1 MTDTPRIT
9 MDAIAVEPRLMGLKY
24 HIVTYGCQ
32 MNAHD
37 SETIAGIL
45 ERMGMTEAAEREDAD
60 FVLYNTCC
68 VRENAERRALGN
80 VGWLKELK
88 KVKPGLMIGVCGCM
102 VQQSGMA
109 EKLIKRYPFV
119 DLAFGTHN
127 LHELP
132 AMLTGLLDGRQRVVN
147 VTDTDG
153 IIAEGMPVKRVS
165 SLQAYVTIMYG
176 CNNFCS
182 YCIVPYVRGRERS
195 REPGD
200 ILREV
205 EALKADGVREIML
218 LGQNVNSYAG
228 GGMDFAW
235 LLREVDEIG
244 IERVRF
250 MTSHPKDLSDR
261 LIEVMAGSRHIC
273 HQLHL
278 PVQHGSDR
286 ILEAMNRRYTRAHY
300 LELVG
305 RLRAAMPDIGLT
317 TDLIV
322 GFPGETE
329 EDFAETLSLVREVRY
344 DSAYTF
350 IYSPR
355 QGTVAA
361 DMPGQ
366 IDEDTARRRIHELI
380 AVQEQI
386 TAETYAAQVG
396 RVEQVL
402 VEGLSARSEKQA
414 TGRTG
419 RGITVNFPGGAELIG
434 RTVPLE
440 ITGAGHNTL
449 KGRLVSENG

>member
-1 MTDTPRIT
+1 MNETPRVTI
-9 MDAIAVEPRLMGLKY
+9 DAIKAEPRLKGKRY

-37 SETIAGIL
+37 SETIAGML
-45 ERMGMTEAAEREDAD
+45 EQMGMTEAAAREDAD

-88 KVKPGLMIGVCGCM
+88 KVKPELIVGVCGCM
-102 VQQSGMA
+102 VQQDGMA
-109 EKLIKRYPFV
+109 QKLIKRYPFV
-119 DLAFGTHN
+119 DIAFGTHN
-127 LHELP
+127 LPELP
-132 AMLTGLLDGRQRVVN
+132 GMFKKLLDSRERVVS
-147 VTDTDG
+147 VLDTDG
-153 IIAEGMPVKRVS
+153 MIAEGLPVKRTGG
-165 SLQAYVTIMYG
+165 LMAYVTIMYG
-176 CNNFCS
+176 CDNFCS

-195 REPGD
+195 RLPED

-205 EALKADGVREIML
+205 EQLKTEGVKEIML

-228 GGMDFAW
+228 GGIDFAE
-235 LLREVDEIG
+235 LLKRVDDIG

-261 LIEVMAGSRHIC
+261 LIDVMANSKHIC

-278 PVQHGSDR
+278 PVQHGSNR
-286 ILEAMNRRYTRAHY
+286 VLSAMNRCYTREHY
-300 LELVG
+300 LGVVK
-305 RLRAAMPDIGLT
+305 RLRDAMPDIGLT

-329 EDFAETLSLVREVRY
+329 EDFNQTIDLVRQVRY

-361 DMPGQ
+361 EMPNQ
-366 IDEDTARRRIHELI
+366 VDEETAKRRIHELI

-396 RVEQVL
+396 HVENVL
-402 VEGLSARSEKQA
+402 CEGVSARSERQI
-414 TGRTG
+414 TGRTQ
-419 RGITVNFPGGAELIG
+419 RGITVNFDGSADMVGSV
-434 RTVPLE
+434 VPVM

-449 KGRLVSENG
+449 KGKIAPAE

>member
-1 MTDTPRIT
+1 MNETPRVTI
-9 MDAIAVEPRLMGLKY
+9 DAIKAEPRLKGKRY

-37 SETIAGIL
+37 SETIAGML
-45 ERMGMTEAAEREDAD
+45 EQMGMTEAAAREEAD

-88 KVKPGLMIGVCGCM
+88 KVKPELIVGVCGCM
-102 VQQSGMA
+102 VQQDGMA
-109 EKLIKRYPFV
+109 QKLIKRYPFV
-119 DLAFGTHN
+119 DIAFGTHN
-127 LHELP
+127 LPELP
-132 AMLTGLLDGRQRVVN
+132 GMFKKLLDSRERVVS
-147 VTDTDG
+147 VLDTDG
-153 IIAEGMPVKRVS
+153 MIAEGLPVKRAGG
-165 SLQAYVTIMYG
+165 LMAYVTIMYG
-176 CNNFCS
+176 CDNFCS

-195 REPGD
+195 RLPED

-205 EALKADGVREIML
+205 EQLKTEGVKEIML

-228 GGMDFAW
+228 GGIDFAE
-235 LLREVDEIG
+235 LLRRVDDIG

-261 LIEVMAGSRHIC
+261 LIDVMANSKHIC

-278 PVQHGSDR
+278 PVQHGSNR
-286 ILEAMNRRYTRAHY
+286 VLSAMNRCYTREHY
-300 LELVG
+300 LGVVK
-305 RLRAAMPDIGLT
+305 RLRDAMPDIGLT

-329 EDFAETLSLVREVRY
+329 EDFNQTIDLVRQVRY

-361 DMPGQ
+361 EMPNQ
-366 IDEDTARRRIHELI
+366 VDEETAKRRIHELI

-396 RVEQVL
+396 HVENVL
-402 VEGLSARSEKQA
+402 CEGVSARSERQI
-414 TGRTG
+414 TGRTQ
-419 RGITVNFPGGAELIG
+419 RGITVNFDGSADMVGSV
-434 RTVPLE
+434 VPVM

-449 KGRLVSENG
+449 KGKIAPAE

>member
-1 MTDTPRIT
+1 MNETPRVTI
-9 MDAIAVEPRLMGLKY
+9 DAIKAEPRLKGKRY

-37 SETIAGIL
+37 SETIAGML
-45 ERMGMTEAAEREDAD
+45 EQMGMTEAAAREDAD

-88 KVKPGLMIGVCGCM
+88 KVKPELIVGVCGCM
-102 VQQSGMA
+102 VQQDGMA
-109 EKLIKRYPFV
+109 QKLIKRYPFV
-119 DLAFGTHN
+119 DIAFGTHN
-127 LHELP
+127 LPELP
-132 AMLTGLLDGRQRVVN
+132 GMFKKLLDSRERVVS
-147 VTDTDG
+147 VLDTDG
-153 IIAEGMPVKRVS
+153 MIAEGLPVKRAGG
-165 SLQAYVTIMYG
+165 LMAYVTIMYG
-176 CNNFCS
+176 CDNFCS

-195 REPGD
+195 RLPED

-205 EALKADGVREIML
+205 EQLKTEGVKEIML

-228 GGMDFAW
+228 GGIDFAE
-235 LLREVDEIG
+235 LLRRVDDIG

-261 LIEVMAGSRHIC
+261 LIDVMANSKHIC

-278 PVQHGSDR
+278 PVQHGSNR
-286 ILEAMNRRYTRAHY
+286 VLSAMNRCYTREHY
-300 LELVG
+300 LGVVK
-305 RLRAAMPDIGLT
+305 RLRDAMPDIGLT

-329 EDFAETLSLVREVRY
+329 EDFNQTIDLVRQVRY

-361 DMPGQ
+361 EMPNQ
-366 IDEDTARRRIHELI
+366 VDEETAKRRIHELI

-396 RVEQVL
+396 HVENVL
-402 VEGLSARSEKQA
+402 CEGVSARSERQI
-414 TGRTG
+414 TGRTQ
-419 RGITVNFPGGAELIG
+419 RGITVNFDGSADMVGSV
-434 RTVPLE
+434 VPVM

-449 KGRLVSENG
+449 KGKIAPSE

>member
-1 MTDTPRIT
+1 MNETPRVTI
-9 MDAIAVEPRLMGLKY
+9 DAIKAEPRLKGKRY

-37 SETIAGIL
+37 SETIAGML
-45 ERMGMTEAAEREDAD
+45 EQMGMTEAAAREDAD
-60 FVLYNTCC
+60 FLLYHPRC
-68 VRENAERRALGN
+68 VRENSARRALGN

-88 KVKPGLMIGVCGCM
+88 KVKPELIVGVCGCM
-102 VQQSGMA
+102 VQQDGMA
-109 EKLIKRYPFV
+109 QKLIKRYPFV
-119 DLAFGTHN
+119 DIAFGTHN
-127 LHELP
+127 LPELP
-132 AMLTGLLDGRQRVVN
+132 GMFKKLLDSRERVVS
-147 VTDTDG
+147 VLDTDG
-153 IIAEGMPVKRVS
+153 IIAEGLPVKRAGG
-165 SLQAYVTIMYG
+165 LMAYVTIMYG
-176 CNNFCS
+176 CDNFCS

-195 REPGD
+195 RLPED

-205 EALKADGVREIML
+205 EQLKTEGVKEIML

-228 GGMDFAW
+228 GGIDFAE
-235 LLREVDEIG
+235 LLRRVDDIG

-261 LIEVMAGSRHIC
+261 LIDVMANSKHIC

-278 PVQHGSDR
+278 PVQHGSNR
-286 ILEAMNRRYTRAHY
+286 VLSAMNRCYTREHY
-300 LELVG
+300 LGVVK
-305 RLRAAMPDIGLT
+305 RLRDAMPDIGLT

-329 EDFAETLSLVREVRY
+329 EDFNQTIDLVRQVRY

-361 DMPGQ
+361 EMPNQ
-366 IDEDTARRRIHELI
+366 VDEETAKRRIHELI

-396 RVEQVL
+396 HVENVL
-402 VEGLSARSEKQA
+402 CEGVSARSERQI
-414 TGRTG
+414 TGRTQ
-419 RGITVNFPGGAELIG
+419 RGITVNFDGSADMVGSV
-434 RTVPLE
+434 VPVM

-449 KGRLVSENG
+449 KGKIAPAE

>member
-1 MTDTPRIT
+1 MNETPRVTI
-9 MDAIAVEPRLMGLKY
+9 DAIEAEPRLKGKRY

-37 SETIAGIL
+37 SETIAGML
-45 ERMGMTEAAEREDAD
+45 EQMGMTEAAAREDAD

-88 KVKPGLMIGVCGCM
+88 KVKPELIVGVCGCM
-102 VQQSGMA
+102 VQQDGMA
-109 EKLIKRYPFV
+109 QKLIKRYPFV
-119 DLAFGTHN
+119 DIAFGTHN
-127 LHELP
+127 LPELP
-132 AMLTGLLDGRQRVVN
+132 GMFKKLLDSRERVVS
-147 VTDTDG
+147 VLDTDG
-153 IIAEGMPVKRVS
+153 MIAEGLPVKRAGG
-165 SLQAYVTIMYG
+165 LMAYVTIMYG
-176 CNNFCS
+176 CDNFCS

-195 REPGD
+195 RLPED
-200 ILREV
+200 ILREA
-205 EALKADGVREIML
+205 EQLKTEGVKEIML

-228 GGMDFAW
+228 GGIDFAE
-235 LLREVDEIG
+235 LLRRVDDIG

-261 LIEVMAGSRHIC
+261 LIDVMANSKHIC

-278 PVQHGSDR
+278 PVQHGSNR
-286 ILEAMNRRYTRAHY
+286 VLSAMNRCYTREHY
-300 LELVG
+300 LGVVK
-305 RLRAAMPDIGLT
+305 RLRDAMPDIGLT

-329 EDFAETLSLVREVRY
+329 EDFNQTIDLVRQVRY

-361 DMPGQ
+361 EMPNQ
-366 IDEDTARRRIHELI
+366 VDEETAKRRIHELI

-396 RVEQVL
+396 HVETVL
-402 VEGLSARSEKQA
+402 CEGVSARSERQI
-414 TGRTG
+414 TGRTQ
-419 RGITVNFPGGAELIG
+419 RGITVNFDGSADMVGSV
-434 RTVPLE
+434 VPVM

-449 KGRLVSENG
+449 KGKIAPAE

>member
-1 MTDTPRIT
+1 MNETPRVTI
-9 MDAIAVEPRLMGLKY
+9 DAIKAEPRLKGKRY

-37 SETIAGIL
+37 SETIAGML
-45 ERMGMTEAAEREDAD
+45 EQMGMIEAAAREDAD

-88 KVKPGLMIGVCGCM
+88 KVKPELIVGVCGCM
-102 VQQSGMA
+102 VQQDGMA
-109 EKLIKRYPFV
+109 QKLIKRYPFV
-119 DLAFGTHN
+119 DIAFGTHN
-127 LHELP
+127 LPELP
-132 AMLTGLLDGRQRVVN
+132 GMFKKLLDSRERVVS
-147 VTDTDG
+147 VLDTDG
-153 IIAEGMPVKRVS
+153 MIAEGLPVKRAGG
-165 SLQAYVTIMYG
+165 LMAYVTIMYG
-176 CNNFCS
+176 CDNFCS

-195 REPGD
+195 RLPED

-205 EALKADGVREIML
+205 EQLKTEGVKEIML

-228 GGMDFAW
+228 GGIDFAE
-235 LLREVDEIG
+235 LLRRVDDIG

-261 LIEVMAGSRHIC
+261 LIDVMANSKHIC

-278 PVQHGSDR
+278 PVQHGSNR
-286 ILEAMNRRYTRAHY
+286 VLSAMNRCYTREHY
-300 LELVG
+300 LGVVK
-305 RLRAAMPDIGLT
+305 RLRDAMPDIGLT

-329 EDFAETLSLVREVRY
+329 EDFNQTIDLVRQVRY

-361 DMPGQ
+361 EMPNQ
-366 IDEDTARRRIHELI
+366 VDEETAKRRIHELI

-396 RVEQVL
+396 HVENVL
-402 VEGLSARSEKQA
+402 CEGVSARSERQI
-414 TGRTG
+414 TGRTQ
-419 RGITVNFPGGAELIG
+419 RGITVNFDGSADMVGSV
-434 RTVPLE
+434 VPVM

-449 KGRLVSENG
+449 KGKIAPAE

>member
-1 MTDTPRIT
+1 MNETPRVTI
-9 MDAIAVEPRLMGLKY
+9 DAIKAEPRLKGKRY

-37 SETIAGIL
+37 SETIAGML
-45 ERMGMTEAAEREDAD
+45 EQMGMTEAAAREDAD

-88 KVKPGLMIGVCGCM
+88 KVKPELIVGVCGCM
-102 VQQSGMA
+102 VQQDGMA
-109 EKLIKRYPFV
+109 QKLIKRYPFV
-119 DLAFGTHN
+119 DIAFGTHN
-127 LHELP
+127 LPELP
-132 AMLTGLLDGRQRVVN
+132 GMFKKLLDSRERVVS
-147 VTDTDG
+147 VLDTDG
-153 IIAEGMPVKRVS
+153 MIAEGLPVKRAGG
-165 SLQAYVTIMYG
+165 LMAYVTIMYG
-176 CNNFCS
+176 CDNFCS

-195 REPGD
+195 RLPED

-205 EALKADGVREIML
+205 EQLKTEGVKEIML

-228 GGMDFAW
+228 GGIDFAE
-235 LLREVDEIG
+235 LLRRVDDIG

-261 LIEVMAGSRHIC
+261 LIDVMANSKHIC

-278 PVQHGSDR
+278 PVQHGSNR
-286 ILEAMNRRYTRAHY
+286 VLSAMNRCYTREHY
-300 LELVG
+300 LGVVK
-305 RLRAAMPDIGLT
+305 RLRDAMPDIGLT

-329 EDFAETLSLVREVRY
+329 EDFNQTIDLVRQVRY

-361 DMPGQ
+361 EMPNQ
-366 IDEDTARRRIHELI
+366 VDEETAKRRIHELI

-396 RVEQVL
+396 HVENVL
-402 VEGLSARSEKQA
+402 CEGVSARSERQI
-414 TGRTG
+414 TGRTQ
-419 RGITVNFPGGAELIG
+419 RGITVNFDGSADMVGSVLP
-434 RTVPLE
+434 VM

-449 KGRLVSENG
+449 KGKIAPAE

>member
-1 MTDTPRIT
+1 MNETPRVTI
-9 MDAIAVEPRLMGLKY
+9 DAIKAEPRLKGKRY

-37 SETIAGIL
+37 SETIAGML
-45 ERMGMTEAAEREDAD
+45 EQMGMTEAAAREDAD

-88 KVKPGLMIGVCGCM
+88 KVKPELIVGVCGCM
-102 VQQSGMA
+102 VQQDGMA
-109 EKLIKRYPFV
+109 QKLIKRYPFV
-119 DLAFGTHN
+119 DIAFGTHN
-127 LHELP
+127 LPELP
-132 AMLTGLLDGRQRVVN
+132 GMFKKLLDSRERVVS
-147 VTDTDG
+147 VLDTDG
-153 IIAEGMPVKRVS
+153 MIAEGLPVKRAGG
-165 SLQAYVTIMYG
+165 LMAYVTIMYG
-176 CNNFCS
+176 CDNFCS

-195 REPGD
+195 RLPED

-205 EALKADGVREIML
+205 EQLKTEGVKEIML

-228 GGMDFAW
+228 GGIDFAE
-235 LLREVDEIG
+235 LLRRVDDIG

-261 LIEVMAGSRHIC
+261 LIDVMANSKHIC

-278 PVQHGSDR
+278 PVQHGSNR
-286 ILEAMNRRYTRAHY
+286 VLSAMNRCYTREHY
-300 LELVG
+300 LGVVK
-305 RLRAAMPDIGLT
+305 RLRDAMPDIGLT

-329 EDFAETLSLVREVRY
+329 EDFNQTIDLVRQVRY

-361 DMPGQ
+361 EMPNQ
-366 IDEDTARRRIHELI
+366 VDDETAKRRIHELI

-396 RVEQVL
+396 HVENVL
-402 VEGLSARSEKQA
+402 CEGVSARSERQI
-414 TGRTG
+414 TGRTQ
-419 RGITVNFPGGAELIG
+419 RGITVNFDGSADMVGSV
-434 RTVPLE
+434 VPVM

-449 KGRLVSENG
+449 KGKIAPAE

>member
-1 MTDTPRIT
+1 MNETPRVTI
-9 MDAIAVEPRLMGLKY
+9 DAIKAEPRLKGKRY

-37 SETIAGIL
+37 SETIAGML
-45 ERMGMTEAAEREDAD
+45 EQMGMTEAAAREDAD

-88 KVKPGLMIGVCGCM
+88 KVKPELIVGVCGCM
-102 VQQSGMA
+102 VQQDGMA
-109 EKLIKRYPFV
+109 QKLIKRYPFV
-119 DLAFGTHN
+119 DIAFGTHN
-127 LHELP
+127 LPELP
-132 AMLTGLLDGRQRVVN
+132 GMFKKLLDSRERVVS
-147 VTDTDG
+147 VLDTDG
-153 IIAEGMPVKRVS
+153 MIAEGLPVKRAGG
-165 SLQAYVTIMYG
+165 LMAYVTIMYG
-176 CNNFCS
+176 CDNFCS

-195 REPGD
+195 RLPED

-205 EALKADGVREIML
+205 EQLKTEGVKEIML

-228 GGMDFAW
+228 GGIDFAE
-235 LLREVDEIG
+235 LLRRVDDIG

-261 LIEVMAGSRHIC
+261 LIDVMANSKHIC

-278 PVQHGSDR
+278 PVQHGSNR
-286 ILEAMNRRYTRAHY
+286 VLSAMNRCYTREHY
-300 LELVG
+300 LGVVK
-305 RLRAAMPDIGLT
+305 RLRDAMPDIGLT

-329 EDFAETLSLVREVRY
+329 EDFNQTIDLVRQVRY

-361 DMPGQ
+361 EMPNQ
-366 IDEDTARRRIHELI
+366 VDEETAKRRIHELI

-396 RVEQVL
+396 HVKNVL
-402 VEGLSARSEKQA
+402 CEGVSARSERQI
-414 TGRTG
+414 TGRTQ
-419 RGITVNFPGGAELIG
+419 RGITVNFDGSADMVGSV
-434 RTVPLE
+434 VPVM

-449 KGRLVSENG
+449 KGKIAPAE

>member
-1 MTDTPRIT
+1 MNETPRVTI
-9 MDAIAVEPRLMGLKY
+9 DAIKAEPRLKGKRY

-37 SETIAGIL
+37 SETIAGML
-45 ERMGMTEAAEREDAD
+45 EQMGMTEAAAREDAD

-88 KVKPGLMIGVCGCM
+88 KVKPELIVGVCGCM
-102 VQQSGMA
+102 VQQDGMA
-109 EKLIKRYPFV
+109 QKLIKRYPFV
-119 DLAFGTHN
+119 DIAFGTHN
-127 LHELP
+127 LPELP
-132 AMLTGLLDGRQRVVN
+132 GMFKKLLDSRERVVS
-147 VTDTDG
+147 VLDTDG
-153 IIAEGMPVKRVS
+153 MIAEGLPVKRAGG
-165 SLQAYVTIMYG
+165 LMAYVTIMYG
-176 CNNFCS
+176 CDNFCS

-195 REPGD
+195 RLPED

-205 EALKADGVREIML
+205 EQLKTEGVKEIML

-228 GGMDFAW
+228 GGIDFAE
-235 LLREVDEIG
+235 LLRRVDDIG

-261 LIEVMAGSRHIC
+261 LIDVMANSKHIC

-278 PVQHGSDR
+278 PVQHGSNR
-286 ILEAMNRRYTRAHY
+286 VLSAMNRCYTREHY
-300 LELVG
+300 LGVVK
-305 RLRAAMPDIGLT
+305 RLRDAMPDIGLT

-329 EDFAETLSLVREVRY
+329 EDFNQTIDLVRQVRY

-361 DMPGQ
+361 EMPNQ
-366 IDEDTARRRIHELI
+366 VDEETAKRRIHELI

-396 RVEQVL
+396 HVENVL
-402 VEGLSARSEKQA
+402 CEGVSARSERQI
-414 TGRTG
+414 TGRTQ
-419 RGITVNFPGGAELIG
+419 RGITVNFDGSADVVGSV
-434 RTVPLE
+434 VPVM

-449 KGRLVSENG
+449 KGKIAPAE

>member
-1 MTDTPRIT
+1 MNETPRVTI
-9 MDAIAVEPRLMGLKY
+9 DAIKAEPRLKGKRY

-37 SETIAGIL
+37 SETIAGML
-45 ERMGMTEAAEREDAD
+45 EQMGMTEAAAREDAD

-88 KVKPGLMIGVCGCM
+88 KVKPELIVGVCGCM
-102 VQQSGMA
+102 VQQDGMA
-109 EKLIKRYPFV
+109 QKLIKRYPFV
-119 DLAFGTHN
+119 DIAFGTHN
-127 LHELP
+127 LPELP
-132 AMLTGLLDGRQRVVN
+132 GMFKKLLDSRERVVS
-147 VTDTDG
+147 VLDTDG
-153 IIAEGMPVKRVS
+153 MIAEGLPVKRAGG
-165 SLQAYVTIMYG
+165 LMAYVTIMYG
-176 CNNFCS
+176 CDNFCS

-195 REPGD
+195 RLPED

-205 EALKADGVREIML
+205 EQLKTEGVKEIML

-228 GGMDFAW
+228 GGIDFAE
-235 LLREVDEIG
+235 LLRRVDDIG

-261 LIEVMAGSRHIC
+261 LIDVMANSKHIC

-278 PVQHGSDR
+278 PVQHGSNR
-286 ILEAMNRRYTRAHY
+286 VLSAMNRCYTREHY
-300 LELVG
+300 LGVVK
-305 RLRAAMPDIGLT
+305 RLRDAMPDIGLT

-329 EDFAETLSLVREVRY
+329 EDFNQTIDLVRQVRY

-361 DMPGQ
+361 EMPNQ
-366 IDEDTARRRIHELI
+366 VDEETAKRRIHELI

-396 RVEQVL
+396 HVENVL
-402 VEGLSARSEKQA
+402 CEGVSARSERQI
-414 TGRTG
+414 TGRTQ
-419 RGITVNFPGGAELIG
+419 RGITVNFDGSADMVGSV
-434 RTVPLE
+434 VPVM

-449 KGRLVSENG
+449 KGKSAPAE

>member
-1 MTDTPRIT
+1 MNETPRVTI
-9 MDAIAVEPRLMGLKY
+9 DAIKAEPRLKGKRY

-37 SETIAGIL
+37 SETIAGML
-45 ERMGMTEAAEREDAD
+45 EQMGMTEAAAREDAD

-88 KVKPGLMIGVCGCM
+88 KVKPELIVGVCGCM
-102 VQQSGMA
+102 VQQDGMA
-109 EKLIKRYPFV
+109 QKLIKRYPFV
-119 DLAFGTHN
+119 DIAFGTHN
-127 LHELP
+127 LPELP
-132 AMLTGLLDGRQRVVN
+132 GMFKKLLDSRERVVS
-147 VTDTDG
+147 VLDTDG
-153 IIAEGMPVKRVS
+153 MIAEGLPVKRAGG
-165 SLQAYVTIMYG
+165 LMAYVTIMYG
-176 CNNFCS
+176 CDNFCS

-195 REPGD
+195 RLPED

-205 EALKADGVREIML
+205 EQLKTEGVKEIML

-228 GGMDFAW
+228 GGIDFAE
-235 LLREVDEIG
+235 LLRRVDDIG

-261 LIEVMAGSRHIC
+261 LIDVMANSKHIC

-278 PVQHGSDR
+278 PVQHGSNR
-286 ILEAMNRRYTRAHY
+286 VLSAMNRCYTREHY
-300 LELVG
+300 LGVVK
-305 RLRAAMPDIGLT
+305 RLRDAMPDIGLT

-329 EDFAETLSLVREVRY
+329 EDFNQTIDLVRQVRY

-361 DMPGQ
+361 EMPNQVG
-366 IDEDTARRRIHELI
+366 EETAKRRIHELI

-396 RVEQVL
+396 HVENVL
-402 VEGLSARSEKQA
+402 CEGVSARSERQI
-414 TGRTG
+414 TGRTQ
-419 RGITVNFPGGAELIG
+419 RGITVNFDGSADMVGSV
-434 RTVPLE
+434 VPVM

-449 KGRLVSENG
+449 KGKIAPAE

>member
-1 MTDTPRIT
+1 MNETPRVTI
-9 MDAIAVEPRLMGLKY
+9 DAIKAEPRLKGKRY

-37 SETIAGIL
+37 SETIAGML
-45 ERMGMTEAAEREDAD
+45 EQMGMTEAAAREDAD

-88 KVKPGLMIGVCGCM
+88 KVKPELIVGVCGCM
-102 VQQSGMA
+102 VQQDGMA
-109 EKLIKRYPFV
+109 QKLIKRYPFV
-119 DLAFGTHN
+119 DIAFGTHN
-127 LHELP
+127 LPELP
-132 AMLTGLLDGRQRVVN
+132 GMFKKLLDSRERVVS
-147 VTDTDG
+147 VLDTDG
-153 IIAEGMPVKRVS
+153 MIAEGLPVKRAGG
-165 SLQAYVTIMYG
+165 LMAYVTIMYG
-176 CNNFCS
+176 CDNFCS

-195 REPGD
+195 RLPED

-205 EALKADGVREIML
+205 EQLKIEGVKEIML

-228 GGMDFAW
+228 GGIDFAE
-235 LLREVDEIG
+235 LLRRVDDIG

-261 LIEVMAGSRHIC
+261 LIDVMANSKHIC

-278 PVQHGSDR
+278 PVQHGSNR
-286 ILEAMNRRYTRAHY
+286 VLSAMNRCYTREHY
-300 LELVG
+300 LGVVK
-305 RLRAAMPDIGLT
+305 RLRDAMPDIGLT

-329 EDFAETLSLVREVRY
+329 EEFNQTIDLVRQVRY

-361 DMPGQ
+361 EMPNQ
-366 IDEDTARRRIHELI
+366 VDEETAKRRIHELI

-396 RVEQVL
+396 HVENVL
-402 VEGLSARSEKQA
+402 CEGVSARSERQI
-414 TGRTG
+414 TGRTQ
-419 RGITVNFPGGAELIG
+419 RGITVNFDGSADMVGSV
-434 RTVPLE
+434 VPVM

-449 KGRLVSENG
+449 KGKIAPAE

>member
-1 MTDTPRIT
+1 MNETPRVTI
-9 MDAIAVEPRLMGLKY
+9 DAIKAEPRLKGKRY

-37 SETIAGIL
+37 SETIAGML
-45 ERMGMTEAAEREDAD
+45 EQMGMTEAAAREDAD

-88 KVKPGLMIGVCGCM
+88 KVKPELIVGVCGCM
-102 VQQSGMA
+102 VQQDGMA
-109 EKLIKRYPFV
+109 QKLIKCYPFV
-119 DLAFGTHN
+119 DIAFGTHN
-127 LHELP
+127 LPELP
-132 AMLTGLLDGRQRVVN
+132 GMFKKLLDSRERVVS
-147 VTDTDG
+147 VLDTDG
-153 IIAEGMPVKRVS
+153 MIAEGLPVKRAGG
-165 SLQAYVTIMYG
+165 LMAYVTIMYG
-176 CNNFCS
+176 CDNFCS

-195 REPGD
+195 RLPED

-205 EALKADGVREIML
+205 EQLKTEGVKEIML

-228 GGMDFAW
+228 GGIDFAE
-235 LLREVDEIG
+235 LLRRVDDIG

-261 LIEVMAGSRHIC
+261 LIDVMANSKHIC

-278 PVQHGSDR
+278 PVQHGSNR
-286 ILEAMNRRYTRAHY
+286 VLSAMNRCYTREHY
-300 LELVG
+300 LGVVK
-305 RLRAAMPDIGLT
+305 RLRDAMPDIGLT

-329 EDFAETLSLVREVRY
+329 EDFNQTIDLVRQVRY

-361 DMPGQ
+361 EMPNQ
-366 IDEDTARRRIHELI
+366 VDEETAKRRIHELI

-396 RVEQVL
+396 HVENVL
-402 VEGLSARSEKQA
+402 CEGVSARSERQI
-414 TGRTG
+414 TGRTQ
-419 RGITVNFPGGAELIG
+419 RGITVNFDGSADMVGSV
-434 RTVPLE
+434 VPVM

-449 KGRLVSENG
+449 KGKIAPAE

>member
-1 MTDTPRIT
+1 MNETPRVTI
-9 MDAIAVEPRLMGLKY
+9 DAIKAEPRLKGKRY

-37 SETIAGIL
+37 SETIAGML
-45 ERMGMTEAAEREDAD
+45 EQMGMTEAAAREDAD

-88 KVKPGLMIGVCGCM
+88 KVKPELIVGVCGCM
-102 VQQSGMA
+102 VQQDGMA
-109 EKLIKRYPFV
+109 QKLIKRYPFV
-119 DLAFGTHN
+119 DIAFGTHN
-127 LHELP
+127 LPELP
-132 AMLTGLLDGRQRVVN
+132 GMFKKLLDSRERVVS
-147 VTDTDG
+147 VLDTDG
-153 IIAEGMPVKRVS
+153 MIAEGLPVKRAGG
-165 SLQAYVTIMYG
+165 LMAYVTIMYG
-176 CNNFCS
+176 CDNFCS

-195 REPGD
+195 RLPED

-205 EALKADGVREIML
+205 EQLKAEGVKEIML

-228 GGMDFAW
+228 GGIDFAE
-235 LLREVDEIG
+235 LLRRVDDIG

-261 LIEVMAGSRHIC
+261 LIDVMANSKHIC

-278 PVQHGSDR
+278 PVQHGSNR
-286 ILEAMNRRYTRAHY
+286 VLSAMNRCYTREHY
-300 LELVG
+300 LGVVK
-305 RLRAAMPDIGLT
+305 RLRDAMPDIGLT

-329 EDFAETLSLVREVRY
+329 EDFNQTIDLVRQVRY

-361 DMPGQ
+361 EMPNQ
-366 IDEDTARRRIHELI
+366 VDEETAKRRIHELI

-396 RVEQVL
+396 HVENVL
-402 VEGLSARSEKQA
+402 CEGVSARSERQI
-414 TGRTG
+414 TGRTQ
-419 RGITVNFPGGAELIG
+419 RGITVNFDGSADMVGSV
-434 RTVPLE
+434 VPVM

-449 KGRLVSENG
+449 KGKIAPAE

>member
-1 MTDTPRIT
+1 MNETPRVTI
-9 MDAIAVEPRLMGLKY
+9 DAIKAEPRLKGKRY

-37 SETIAGIL
+37 SETIAGML
-45 ERMGMTEAAEREDAD
+45 EQMGMTEAAAREDAD

-88 KVKPGLMIGVCGCM
+88 KVKPELIVGVCGCM
-102 VQQSGMA
+102 VQQDGMA
-109 EKLIKRYPFV
+109 QKLIKRYPFV
-119 DLAFGTHN
+119 DIAFGTHN
-127 LHELP
+127 LPELP
-132 AMLTGLLDGRQRVVN
+132 GMFKKLLDSRERVVS
-147 VTDTDG
+147 VLDTDG
-153 IIAEGMPVKRVS
+153 MIAEGLPVKRAGG
-165 SLQAYVTIMYG
+165 LMAYVTIMYG
-176 CNNFCS
+176 CDNFCS

-195 REPGD
+195 RLPED

-205 EALKADGVREIML
+205 EQLKTEGVKEIML

-228 GGMDFAW
+228 GGIDFAE
-235 LLREVDEIG
+235 LLRRVDDIG

-261 LIEVMAGSRHIC
+261 LIDVMANSKHIC
-273 HQLHL
+273 HQLEHL
-278 PVQHGSDR
+278 PVQHGSNR
-286 ILEAMNRRYTRAHY
+286 VLSAMNRCYTREHY
-300 LELVG
+300 LGVVK
-305 RLRAAMPDIGLT
+305 RLRDAMPDIGLT

-329 EDFAETLSLVREVRY
+329 EDFNQTIDLVRQVRY

-361 DMPGQ
+361 EMPNQ
-366 IDEDTARRRIHELI
+366 VDEETAKRRIHELI

-396 RVEQVL
+396 HVENVL
-402 VEGLSARSEKQA
+402 CEGVSARSERQI
-414 TGRTG
+414 TGRTQ
-419 RGITVNFPGGAELIG
+419 RGITVNFDGSADMVGSV
-434 RTVPLE
+434 VPVM

-449 KGRLVSENG
+449 KGKIAPAE

>member
-1 MTDTPRIT
+1 MNETPRVTI
-9 MDAIAVEPRLMGLKY
+9 DAIKAEPRLKDKRY

-37 SETIAGIL
+37 SETIAGML
-45 ERMGMTEAAEREDAD
+45 EQMGMTEAAAREDAD

-88 KVKPGLMIGVCGCM
+88 KVKPELIVGVCGCM
-102 VQQSGMA
+102 VQQDGMA
-109 EKLIKRYPFV
+109 QKLIKRYPFV
-119 DLAFGTHN
+119 DIAFGTHN
-127 LHELP
+127 LPELP
-132 AMLTGLLDGRQRVVN
+132 GMFKKLLDSRERVVS
-147 VTDTDG
+147 VLDTDG
-153 IIAEGMPVKRVS
+153 MIAEGLPVKRAGG
-165 SLQAYVTIMYG
+165 LMAYVTIMYG
-176 CNNFCS
+176 CDNFCS

-195 REPGD
+195 RLPED
-200 ILREV
+200 ILREA
-205 EALKADGVREIML
+205 EQLKTEGVKEIML

-228 GGMDFAW
+228 GGIDFAE
-235 LLREVDEIG
+235 LLRRVDDIG

-261 LIEVMAGSRHIC
+261 LIDVMANSKHIC

-278 PVQHGSDR
+278 PVQHGSNR
-286 ILEAMNRRYTRAHY
+286 VLSAMNRCYTREHY
-300 LELVG
+300 LGVVK
-305 RLRAAMPDIGLT
+305 RLRDAMPDIGLT

-329 EDFAETLSLVREVRY
+329 EDFNQTIDLVRQVRY

-361 DMPGQ
+361 EMPNQ
-366 IDEDTARRRIHELI
+366 VDEETAKRRIHELI

-396 RVEQVL
+396 HVENVL
-402 VEGLSARSEKQA
+402 CEGVSARSERQI
-414 TGRTG
+414 TGRTQ
-419 RGITVNFPGGAELIG
+419 RGITVNFDGSADMVGSV
-434 RTVPLE
+434 VPVM

-449 KGRLVSENG
+449 KGKIAPAE

>member
-1 MTDTPRIT
+1 MNETPRVTI
-9 MDAIAVEPRLMGLKY
+9 DAIKAEPRLKGKRY

-37 SETIAGIL
+37 SETIAGML
-45 ERMGMTEAAEREDAD
+45 EQMGMTEAAAREDAD

-88 KVKPGLMIGVCGCM
+88 KVKPELIVGVCGCM
-102 VQQSGMA
+102 VQQDGMA
-109 EKLIKRYPFV
+109 QKLIKRYPFV
-119 DLAFGTHN
+119 DIAFGTHN
-127 LHELP
+127 LPELP
-132 AMLTGLLDGRQRVVN
+132 GMFKKLLDSRERVVS
-147 VTDTDG
+147 VLDTDG
-153 IIAEGMPVKRVS
+153 MIAEGLPVKRAGG
-165 SLQAYVTIMYG
+165 LMAYVTIMYG
-176 CNNFCS
+176 CDNFCS

-195 REPGD
+195 RLPED

-205 EALKADGVREIML
+205 EQLKTEGVKEIML

-228 GGMDFAW
+228 GGIDFAE
-235 LLREVDEIG
+235 LLRRVDDIG

-261 LIEVMAGSRHIC
+261 LINVMANSKHIC

-278 PVQHGSDR
+278 PVQHGSNR
-286 ILEAMNRRYTRAHY
+286 VLSAMNRCYTREHY
-300 LELVG
+300 LGVVK
-305 RLRAAMPDIGLT
+305 RLRDAMPDIGLT

-329 EDFAETLSLVREVRY
+329 EDFNQTIDLVRQVRY

-361 DMPGQ
+361 EMPNQ
-366 IDEDTARRRIHELI
+366 VDEETAKRRIHELI

-396 RVEQVL
+396 HVENVL
-402 VEGLSARSEKQA
+402 CEGVSARSERQI
-414 TGRTG
+414 TGRTQ
-419 RGITVNFPGGAELIG
+419 RGITVNFDGSADMVGSV
-434 RTVPLE
+434 VPVM

-449 KGRLVSENG
+449 KGKIAPAE

>member
-1 MTDTPRIT
+1 MNETPRVTI
-9 MDAIAVEPRLMGLKY
+9 DAIKAEPRLKGKRY

-37 SETIAGIL
+37 SETIAGML
-45 ERMGMTEAAEREDAD
+45 EQMGMTEAAAREDAD

-88 KVKPGLMIGVCGCM
+88 KVKPELIVGVCGCM
-102 VQQSGMA
+102 VQQDGMA
-109 EKLIKRYPFV
+109 QKLIKRYPFV
-119 DLAFGTHN
+119 DIAFGTHN
-127 LHELP
+127 LPELP
-132 AMLTGLLDGRQRVVN
+132 GMFKKLLDSRERVVS
-147 VTDTDG
+147 VLDTDG
-153 IIAEGMPVKRVS
+153 MIAEGLPVKRAGG
-165 SLQAYVTIMYG
+165 LMAYVTIMYG
-176 CNNFCS
+176 CDNFCS

-195 REPGD
+195 RLPED

-205 EALKADGVREIML
+205 EQLKTEGVKEIML

-228 GGMDFAW
+228 GGIDFAE
-235 LLREVDEIG
+235 LLRRVDNIG

-261 LIEVMAGSRHIC
+261 LIDVMANSKHIC

-278 PVQHGSDR
+278 PVQHGSNR
-286 ILEAMNRRYTRAHY
+286 VLSAMNRCYTREHY
-300 LELVG
+300 LGVVK
-305 RLRAAMPDIGLT
+305 RLRDAMPDIGLT

-329 EDFAETLSLVREVRY
+329 EDFNQTIDLVRQVRY

-361 DMPGQ
+361 EMPNQ
-366 IDEDTARRRIHELI
+366 VDEETAKRRIHELI

-386 TAETYAAQVG
+386 TAGTYAAQVG
-396 RVEQVL
+396 HVENVL
-402 VEGLSARSEKQA
+402 CEGVSARSERQI
-414 TGRTG
+414 TGRTQ
-419 RGITVNFPGGAELIG
+419 RGITVNFDGSADMVGSV
-434 RTVPLE
+434 VPVM

-449 KGRLVSENG
+449 KGKIASAE

>member
-1 MTDTPRIT
+1 MNETPRVTI
-9 MDAIAVEPRLMGLKY
+9 DAIKAEPRLKGKRY

-37 SETIAGIL
+37 SETIAGML
-45 ERMGMTEAAEREDAD
+45 EQMGMTEAAAREDAD

-88 KVKPGLMIGVCGCM
+88 KVKPELIVGVCGCM
-102 VQQSGMA
+102 VQQDGMA
-109 EKLIKRYPFV
+109 QKLIKRYPFV
-119 DLAFGTHN
+119 DIAFGTHN
-127 LHELP
+127 LPELP
-132 AMLTGLLDGRQRVVN
+132 GMFKKLLDSRERVVS
-147 VTDTDG
+147 VLDTDG
-153 IIAEGMPVKRVS
+153 MIAEGLPVKRAGG
-165 SLQAYVTIMYG
+165 LMAYVTIMYG
-176 CNNFCS
+176 CDNFCS

-195 REPGD
+195 RLPED

-205 EALKADGVREIML
+205 EQLKTDGVKEIML

-228 GGMDFAW
+228 GGIDFAE
-235 LLREVDEIG
+235 LLRRVDDIG

-261 LIEVMAGSRHIC
+261 LIDVMANSKHIC

-278 PVQHGSDR
+278 PVQHGSNR
-286 ILEAMNRRYTRAHY
+286 VLSAMNRCYTREHY
-300 LELVG
+300 LGVVK
-305 RLRAAMPDIGLT
+305 RLRDAMPDIGLT

-329 EDFAETLSLVREVRY
+329 EDFNQTIDLVRQVRY

-361 DMPGQ
+361 EMPNQ
-366 IDEDTARRRIHELI
+366 VDEETAKRRIHELI

-396 RVEQVL
+396 HVENVL
-402 VEGLSARSEKQA
+402 CEGVSARSERQI
-414 TGRTG
+414 TGRTQ
-419 RGITVNFPGGAELIG
+419 RGITVNFDGSADMVGSV
-434 RTVPLE
+434 VPVM
-440 ITGAGHNTL
+440 ITSAGHNTL
-449 KGRLVSENG
+449 KGKIAPAE

>member
-1 MTDTPRIT
+1 MNETPRVTI
-9 MDAIAVEPRLMGLKY
+9 DAIKAEPRLKGKRY

-37 SETIAGIL
+37 SETIAGML
-45 ERMGMTEAAEREDAD
+45 EQMGMTEAAAREDAD

-88 KVKPGLMIGVCGCM
+88 KVKPELIVGVCGCM
-102 VQQSGMA
+102 VQQDGMA
-109 EKLIKRYPFV
+109 QKLIKRYPFV
-119 DLAFGTHN
+119 DIAFGTHN
-127 LHELP
+127 LPELP
-132 AMLTGLLDGRQRVVN
+132 GMFKKLLDSRERVVS
-147 VTDTDG
+147 VLDTDG
-153 IIAEGMPVKRVS
+153 IIAEGLPVKRAGG
-165 SLQAYVTIMYG
+165 LMAYVTIMYG
-176 CNNFCS
+176 CDNFCS

-195 REPGD
+195 RLPED
-200 ILREV
+200 ILREA
-205 EALKADGVREIML
+205 EQLKTEGVKEIML

-228 GGMDFAW
+228 GGIDFAE
-235 LLREVDEIG
+235 LLRRVDDIG

-261 LIEVMAGSRHIC
+261 LIDVMANSKHIC

-278 PVQHGSDR
+278 PVQHGSNR
-286 ILEAMNRRYTRAHY
+286 VLSAMNRCYTREHY
-300 LELVG
+300 LGVVK
-305 RLRAAMPDIGLT
+305 RLRDAMPDIGLT

-329 EDFAETLSLVREVRY
+329 EDFNQTIDLVRQVRY

-361 DMPGQ
+361 EMPNQ
-366 IDEDTARRRIHELI
+366 VDEETAKRRIHELI

-396 RVEQVL
+396 HVENVL
-402 VEGLSARSEKQA
+402 CEGVSARSERQI
-414 TGRTG
+414 TGRTQ
-419 RGITVNFPGGAELIG
+419 RGITVNFDGSADMVGSV
-434 RTVPLE
+434 VPVM

-449 KGRLVSENG
+449 KGKIAPAE

>member
-1 MTDTPRIT
+1 MNETPRVTI
-9 MDAIAVEPRLMGLKY
+9 DAIKAEPRLKGKRY

-37 SETIAGIL
+37 SETIAGML
-45 ERMGMTEAAEREDAD
+45 EQMGMTEAAAREDAD

-88 KVKPGLMIGVCGCM
+88 KVKPELIVGVCGCM
-102 VQQSGMA
+102 VQQDGMA
-109 EKLIKRYPFV
+109 QKLIKRYPFV
-119 DLAFGTHN
+119 DIAFGTHN
-127 LHELP
+127 LPELP
-132 AMLTGLLDGRQRVVN
+132 GMFKKLLDSRERVVS
-147 VTDTDG
+147 VLDTDG
-153 IIAEGMPVKRVS
+153 MIAEGLPVKRAGG
-165 SLQAYVTIMYG
+165 LMAYVTIMYG
-176 CNNFCS
+176 CDNFCS

-195 REPGD
+195 RLPED

-205 EALKADGVREIML
+205 EQLKTEGVKEIML

-228 GGMDFAW
+228 GGIDFAE
-235 LLREVDEIG
+235 LLRRVDDIG

-261 LIEVMAGSRHIC
+261 LIDVMANSKHIC

-278 PVQHGSDR
+278 PVQHGSNR
-286 ILEAMNRRYTRAHY
+286 VLSAMNRCYTREHY
-300 LELVG
+300 LGVVK
-305 RLRAAMPDIGLT
+305 RLRDAMPDIGLT

-329 EDFAETLSLVREVRY
+329 EDFNQTIDLVRQVRY

-361 DMPGQ
+361 EMPNQ
-366 IDEDTARRRIHELI
+366 VDEETAKRRIHELI

-396 RVEQVL
+396 RVENVL
-402 VEGLSARSEKQA
+402 CEGVSARSERQI
-414 TGRTG
+414 TGRTQ
-419 RGITVNFPGGAELIG
+419 RGITVNFDGSADMVGSV
-434 RTVPLE
+434 VPVM

-449 KGRLVSENG
+449 KGKIAPAE

>member
-1 MTDTPRIT
+1 MNETPRVTI
-9 MDAIAVEPRLMGLKY
+9 DAIKAEPRLKGKRY

-37 SETIAGIL
+37 SETIAGML
-45 ERMGMTEAAEREDAD
+45 EQMGMTEAAAREDAD

-88 KVKPGLMIGVCGCM
+88 KVKPELIVGVCGCM
-102 VQQSGMA
+102 VQQDGMA
-109 EKLIKRYPFV
+109 QKLIKRYPFV
-119 DLAFGTHN
+119 DIAFGTHN
-127 LHELP
+127 LPELP
-132 AMLTGLLDGRQRVVN
+132 GMFKKLLDSRERVVS
-147 VTDTDG
+147 VLDTDG
-153 IIAEGMPVKRVS
+153 MIAEGLPVKRAGG
-165 SLQAYVTIMYG
+165 LMAYVTIMYG
-176 CNNFCS
+176 CDNFCS

-195 REPGD
+195 RLPED

-205 EALKADGVREIML
+205 EQLKTEGVKEIML

-228 GGMDFAW
+228 GGIDFAE
-235 LLREVDEIG
+235 LLRRVDDIG

-261 LIEVMAGSRHIC
+261 LIDVMANSKHIC

-278 PVQHGSDR
+278 PVQHGSNR
-286 ILEAMNRRYTRAHY
+286 VLSAMNRCYTREHY
-300 LELVG
+300 LGVVK
-305 RLRAAMPDIGLT
+305 RLRDAMPDIGLT

-329 EDFAETLSLVREVRY
+329 EDFNQTIDLVRQVRY

-361 DMPGQ
+361 EMPNQ
-366 IDEDTARRRIHELI
+366 VDEETAKRRIHELI
-380 AVQEQI
+380 ALQEQI

-396 RVEQVL
+396 HVENVL
-402 VEGLSARSEKQA
+402 CEGVSARSERQI
-414 TGRTG
+414 TGRTQ
-419 RGITVNFPGGAELIG
+419 RGITVNFDGSADMVGSV
-434 RTVPLE
+434 VPVM

-449 KGRLVSENG
+449 KGKIAPAE

>member
-1 MTDTPRIT
+1 MNETPRVTI
-9 MDAIAVEPRLMGLKY
+9 DAIKAEPRLKGKRY

-37 SETIAGIL
+37 SETIAGML
-45 ERMGMTEAAEREDAD
+45 EQMGMTEAAAREDAD

-88 KVKPGLMIGVCGCM
+88 KVKPELIVGVCGCM
-102 VQQSGMA
+102 VQQDGMA
-109 EKLIKRYPFV
+109 QKLIKRYPFV
-119 DLAFGTHN
+119 DIAFGTHN
-127 LHELP
+127 LPELP
-132 AMLTGLLDGRQRVVN
+132 GMFKKLLDSRERVVS
-147 VTDTDG
+147 VLDTDG
-153 IIAEGMPVKRVS
+153 MIAEGLPVKRAGG
-165 SLQAYVTIMYG
+165 LMAYVTIMYG
-176 CNNFCS
+176 CDNFCS

-195 REPGD
+195 RLPED

-205 EALKADGVREIML
+205 EQLKTEGVKEIML

-228 GGMDFAW
+228 GGIDFAE
-235 LLREVDEIG
+235 LLRRVDDIG

-261 LIEVMAGSRHIC
+261 LIDVMANSKHIC

-278 PVQHGSDR
+278 PVQHGSNR
-286 ILEAMNRRYTRAHY
+286 VLSAMNRCYTREHY
-300 LELVG
+300 LGVVK
-305 RLRAAMPDIGLT
+305 RLRDAMPDIGLT

-329 EDFAETLSLVREVRY
+329 EDFNQTIDLVRQVRY

-361 DMPGQ
+361 EMPNQ
-366 IDEDTARRRIHELI
+366 VDEEIAKRRIHELI

-396 RVEQVL
+396 HVENVL
-402 VEGLSARSEKQA
+402 CEGVSARSERQI
-414 TGRTG
+414 TGRTQ
-419 RGITVNFPGGAELIG
+419 RGITVNFDGSADMVGSM
-434 RTVPLE
+434 VPVM

-449 KGRLVSENG
+449 KGKIAPAE

>member
-1 MTDTPRIT
+1 MNETPRVTI
-9 MDAIAVEPRLMGLKY
+9 DAIKAEPRLKGKRY

-37 SETIAGIL
+37 SETIAGML
-45 ERMGMTEAAEREDAD
+45 EQMGMTEAAAREDAD

-88 KVKPGLMIGVCGCM
+88 KVKPELIVGVCGCM
-102 VQQSGMA
+102 VQQDGMA
-109 EKLIKRYPFV
+109 QKLIKRYPFV
-119 DLAFGTHN
+119 DIAFGTHN
-127 LHELP
+127 LPELP
-132 AMLTGLLDGRQRVVN
+132 GMFKKLLDSRERVVS
-147 VTDTDG
+147 VLDTDG
-153 IIAEGMPVKRVS
+153 IIAEGLPVKRAGG
-165 SLQAYVTIMYG
+165 LMAYVTIMYG
-176 CNNFCS
+176 CDNFCS

-195 REPGD
+195 RLPED

-205 EALKADGVREIML
+205 EQLKAEGVKEIML

-228 GGMDFAW
+228 GGIDFAE
-235 LLREVDEIG
+235 LLRRVDDIG

-261 LIEVMAGSRHIC
+261 LIDVMANSKHIC

-278 PVQHGSDR
+278 PVQHGSNR
-286 ILEAMNRRYTRAHY
+286 VLSAMNRCYTREHY
-300 LELVG
+300 LGVVK
-305 RLRAAMPDIGLT
+305 RLRDAMPDIGLT

-329 EDFAETLSLVREVRY
+329 EDFNQTIDLVRRVRY

-361 DMPGQ
+361 EMPNQ
-366 IDEDTARRRIHELI
+366 VDEETAKRRIHELI

-396 RVEQVL
+396 HVETVL
-402 VEGLSARSEKQA
+402 CEGVSARSERQI
-414 TGRTG
+414 TGRTQ
-419 RGITVNFPGGAELIG
+419 RGITVNFDGSADMVGSV
-434 RTVPLE
+434 VPVM

-449 KGRLVSENG
+449 KGKIAPAE

>member
-1 MTDTPRIT
+1 MNETPRVTI
-9 MDAIAVEPRLMGLKY
+9 DAIKAEPRLKGKRY

-37 SETIAGIL
+37 SETIAGML
-45 ERMGMTEAAEREDAD
+45 EQMGMTEAAAREDAD

-88 KVKPGLMIGVCGCM
+88 KVRPELIVGVCGCM
-102 VQQSGMA
+102 VQQDGMA
-109 EKLIKRYPFV
+109 QKLIKRYPFV
-119 DLAFGTHN
+119 DIAFGTHN
-127 LHELP
+127 LPELP
-132 AMLTGLLDGRQRVVN
+132 GMFKKLLDSRERVVS
-147 VTDTDG
+147 VLDTDG
-153 IIAEGMPVKRVS
+153 IIAEGLPVKRAGG
-165 SLQAYVTIMYG
+165 LMAYVTIMYG
-176 CNNFCS
+176 CDNFCS

-195 REPGD
+195 RLPED

-205 EALKADGVREIML
+205 EQLKTEGVKEIML

-228 GGMDFAW
+228 GGIDFAE
-235 LLREVDEIG
+235 LLRRVDDIG

-261 LIEVMAGSRHIC
+261 LIDVMANSKHIC

-278 PVQHGSDR
+278 PVQHGSNR
-286 ILEAMNRRYTRAHY
+286 VLSAMNRCYTREHY
-300 LELVG
+300 LGVVK
-305 RLRAAMPDIGLT
+305 RLRDAMPDIGLT

-329 EDFAETLSLVREVRY
+329 EDFNQTIDLVRQVRY

-361 DMPGQ
+361 EMPNQ
-366 IDEDTARRRIHELI
+366 VDEETAKRRIHELI

-396 RVEQVL
+396 HVENVL
-402 VEGLSARSEKQA
+402 CEGVSARSERQI
-414 TGRTG
+414 TGRTQ
-419 RGITVNFPGGAELIG
+419 RGITVNFDGSADMVGSV
-434 RTVPLE
+434 VPVM

-449 KGRLVSENG
+449 KGKIAPAE